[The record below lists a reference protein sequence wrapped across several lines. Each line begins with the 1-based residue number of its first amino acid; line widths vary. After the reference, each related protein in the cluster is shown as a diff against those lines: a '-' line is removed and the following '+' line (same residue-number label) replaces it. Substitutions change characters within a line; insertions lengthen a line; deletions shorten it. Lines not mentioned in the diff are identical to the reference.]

1 MENLGNGK
9 QDDATFMPLKN
20 KTRRSESEVVG
31 YLKEN
36 LEQGARNWNKED
48 TTRNGRQAIP
58 FPDGHDGTAK
68 TATMVG
74 QNKLKLSFLSKLV
87 NC

>member
-9 QDDATFMPLKN
+9 QDDATLMPLKN
-20 KTRRSESEVVG
+20 KTRRSESEVMG

-36 LEQGARNWNKED
+36 LEQGARNWNKE
-48 TTRNGRQAIP
+48 IP

-74 QNKLKLSFLSKLV
+74 QNKLKLSLLSKLV

>member
-36 LEQGARNWNKED
+36 LEQGARSK
-48 TTRNGRQAIP
+48 
-58 FPDGHDGTAK
+58 
-68 TATMVG
+68 
-74 QNKLKLSFLSKLV
+74 KLK
-87 NC
+87 